1 MDTFSTLHTAR
12 YDQGEPMDT
21 TGIRFVDE
29 LKLKG
34 KTDFIRCD
42 FNVPLDDEGTITDD
56 ARILAAIPTIQIA
69 IDQGA
74 KVILASHLGRPKGE
88 AKPGLS
94 LAPVGNRLSE
104 LLDRE
109 VILPNDIMDDHVD
122 KLLEDLKPEKQVML
136 LENLRFHPGEKKND
150 PDFAARLASF
160 ADVYINDAF
169 GTAHRAHAST
179 YGMVRHFDQKPKIK
193 AGGLLIRTE
202 LEQLGSLLT
211 RPDRPFIAVMGGA
224 KVSDKLE
231 VLHSLIDRVQG
242 ILIGGAMAYTF
253 LKAQGYGVGKSLVEE
268 DLLDDARDILTK
280 ASNRNVKIH
289 LPQDHVVVSKF
300 EDESGEATEGINIPD
315 GKLGFDIG
323 PKTRGAYASVLAK
336 AATVFWNGPMGVFER
351 EAFAQGTFA
360 VAQAIAN
367 SNARSVVGGGDSA
380 SAVRAAGLLD
390 AITHVSTGGGA
401 SLEFVEGRTL
411 PGIEGLRSNHP
422 FDLD

>member
-1 MDTFSTLHTAR
+1 
-12 YDQGEPMDT
+12 MDT

-34 KTDFIRCD
+34 KTVFIRCD
-42 FNVPLDDEGTITDD
+42 FKVPLDGEGNITDD
-56 ARILAAIPTIQIA
+56 TRIQAALPTIEVA
-69 IDQGA
+69 LKKGA
-74 KVILASHLGRPKGE
+74 KVILASHLGRPKGTV
-88 AKPGLS
+88 KPELS
-94 LAPVGNRLSE
+94 LAPVGNRLSD
-104 LLDRE
+104 LLDME
-109 VILPNDIMDDHVD
+109 VILPADVMDEHTD
-122 KLLEDLKPEKQVML
+122 KLLAEIKPDKQIML
-136 LENLRFHPGEKKND
+136 LENLRFNPGEKKND

-193 AGGLLIRTE
+193 AGGLLIRAE
-202 LEQLGSLLT
+202 LEQLGALLT
-211 RPDRPFIAVMGGA
+211 RPERPFIAVMGGA

-242 ILIGGAMAYTF
+242 ILVGGAMAYTF
-253 LKAQGYGVGKSLVEE
+253 LKAQGYGVGGSLVET
-268 DLLDDARDILTK
+268 DLLDDANEILQK
-280 ASNRNVKIH
+280 ASNRNVTIH
-289 LPQDHVVVSKF
+289 LPQDHVVVSNF
-300 EDESGEATEGINIPD
+300 DDETGEITEGVNIPD
-315 GKLGFDIG
+315 GTLGLDIG
-323 PKTRGAYASVLAK
+323 PKTRSAYANVLAK

-351 EAFAQGTFA
+351 EAFAEGTFA
-360 VAQAIAN
+360 VAQALAN